1 MKKNIDIDKN
11 EGKVT
16 VEIEIPSRN
25 YVREPKIT
33 FKTKDVTLLLEKEG
47 IEVGTC
53 IKNDVLNNDSRNPKT
68 VGIWIFN
75 LKAESPQTKK
85 PTIAKKENQDLT
97 KGNKSG
103 SIKKKTKNTK

>member
-25 YVREPKIT
+25 YVREPKIS
-33 FKTKDVTLLLEKEG
+33 FKTKDVALLLEKEG

-53 IKNDVLNNDSRNPKT
+53 VKNDVLDNDSRNPKT
-68 VGIWIFN
+68 VGVWIFN
-75 LKAESPQTKK
+75 LKTETSQVKK
-85 PTIAKKENQDLT
+85 PTVTKKKNQDLT
-97 KGNKSG
+97 KEEKSAN
-103 SIKKKTKNTK
+103 IKKKTKNTK

>member
-1 MKKNIDIDKN
+1 MKKNIDIDRQ

-16 VEIEIPSRN
+16 VEIEIPRRN
-25 YVREPKIT
+25 YVREPKIS
-33 FKTKDVTLLLEKEG
+33 FRTKDVTLLLEKEG

-53 IKNDVLNNDSRNPKT
+53 VKNDVLNNDSRNPKT

-75 LKAESPQTKK
+75 LKTEPSQVKK
-85 PTIAKKENQDLT
+85 PTVTKKENQDLT